1 MHYPLLTSPHI
12 ITQQQYI
19 IKNYTHNEPSSHKV
33 SRTRSNYRHIF
44 MHTHYHLLTSPHY
57 YYTRLNKT
65 SPRTITT
72 EIIQSKTQFFH
83 VKCTSYLK
91 NLESLSAMPKILYIY
106 ISIQAQLQI
115 HTHTHALS
123 FAYFPT
129 LLLHNIT
136 LLHRACNQEDLLSI
150 YIYMYTQCLILFI
163 CIPPHTITYYY
174 NNTRAK
180 LYIQT
185 YSDTCK

>member
-1 MHYPLLTSPHI
+1 MSKIVYINSGTIIESACAYALSSAYFPHI

-106 ISIQAQLQI
+106 IYINLGTIIDTYSYTRTIICLL
-115 HTHTHALS
+115 THTII
-123 FAYFPT
+123 T
-129 LLLHNIT
+129 NIK
-136 LLHRACNQEDLLSI
+136 
-150 YIYMYTQCLILFI
+150 
-163 CIPPHTITYYY
+163 ITYQ
-174 NNTRAK
+174 A
-180 LYIQT
+180 
-185 YSDTCK
+185 